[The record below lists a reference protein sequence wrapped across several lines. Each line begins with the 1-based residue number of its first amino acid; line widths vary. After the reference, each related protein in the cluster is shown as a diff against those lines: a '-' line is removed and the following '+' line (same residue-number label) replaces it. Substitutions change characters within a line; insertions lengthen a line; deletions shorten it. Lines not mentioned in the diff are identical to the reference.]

1 MKKILSLVLL
11 LGLLSTT
18 ILAANDPIKVNRR
31 VESSL
36 LKKFS
41 GAQYVSWQIMKEA
54 RIYHATFI
62 YNHER
67 LNAFLDD
74 NGELIATGRYI
85 PASNLPLLVTRNIQ
99 EKYPS
104 YILVESIEYIKE
116 NETSYILKMES
127 PKKSLTVHAYSSGS
141 SYIFKKE
148 KK

>member
-18 ILAANDPIKVNRR
+18 IFAADDPIKVNRK

-41 GAQYVSWQIMKEA
+41 GASYVSWQVMKEQ

-62 YNHER
+62 YNHQR

-85 PASNLPLLVTRNIQ
+85 PALNLPLLVTRNIQ
-99 EKYPS
+99 EKYSS
-104 YILVESIEYIKE
+104 YILLESIEYIKG
-116 NETSYILKMES
+116 NETSYILKLDN
-127 PKKSLTVHAYSSGS
+127 PKKSLTVHAFATGS
-141 SYIFKKE
+141 SYVFKKE